1 LNTISEKIVV
11 AIVQPAVCSTEDG
24 KRVFRGN
31 DDEEDGED
39 DDDVEEDD
47 GSFCE

>member
-1 LNTISEKIVV
+1 MV

-24 KRVFRGN
+24 KGFFRGN

-39 DDDVEEDD
+39 DGEDD

>member
-1 LNTISEKIVV
+1 MV

-31 DDEEDGED
+31 DDE
-39 DDDVEEDD
+39 DVEEDD